1 MPCVKTFKRENITPS
16 YYFFPKQHS
25 PLWYAN
31 KRTDNVCQYFD
42 DQTTK
47 ANTFIQTAEKEST
60 AATTRSQQMSL
71 ANANED
77 KLYWPIQKRAIS
89 DSPFAVGSS
98 QNQTP
103 PTASHCRYLLTLCGS
118 YATTEIVTPKAF
130 ANCSHHKSNAIWSA
144 WVGFTELCVYYF
156 QMTINCES
164 FTQPWRFAVAVR
176 CPKRVQSDNA

>member
-1 MPCVKTFKRENITPS
+1 MFANILTTKL
-16 YYFFPKQHS
+16 PKQTHLS
-25 PLWYAN
+25 KIPKRNPPPPPPEAN
-31 KRTDNVCQYFD
+31 KW
-42 DQTTK
+42 
-47 ANTFIQTAEKEST
+47 
-60 AATTRSQQMSL
+60 SL

-118 YATTEIVTPKAF
+118 YATTEIVTPQAF

-164 FTQPWRFAVAVR
+164 FTLPFCRASSKVSA
-176 CPKRVQSDNA
+176 KR